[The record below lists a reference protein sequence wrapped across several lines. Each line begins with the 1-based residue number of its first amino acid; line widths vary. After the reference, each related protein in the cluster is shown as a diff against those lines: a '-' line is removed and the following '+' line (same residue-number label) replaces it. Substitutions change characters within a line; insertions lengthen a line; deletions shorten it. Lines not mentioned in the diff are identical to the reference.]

1 MHVAYMDDTNFGEV
15 YKKTNVALPLKNKS
29 KCKLL
34 FFILC
39 THEALMSS

>member
-1 MHVAYMDDTNFGEV
+1 MDDTNFGEV
-15 YKKTNVALPLKNKS
+15 YKKTNLALPLKNKN